1 MIEAEIKNF
10 VKNVNLNIIS
20 TPLSLKFELKI

>member
-1 MIEAEIKNF
+1 MIEAEIKKF